1 MQDGIEG
8 EGREGGNFLFAL
20 PCFFRSFTLFSPC
33 LDSIKNEIGNAVLSS
48 QSVYQDTMN
57 GNRWGYIVGK
67 RNNLLA

>member
-8 EGREGGNFLFAL
+8 EGREGGIFYRSSLFLSL
-20 PCFFRSFTLFSPC
+20 SFTLFSPC
-33 LDSIKNEIGNAVLSS
+33 LDLIKNEIGNAVLSS